1 MAVYVTMN
9 LGTFAFI
16 LSMEKDGRPVTKIAS
31 LNLYANR
38 APTKAIAMLV
48 LLFSLA
54 GVPPFLGFF
63 AKFGV
68 WSAAIDAGMIWLVF
82 ASAIASAIGAYYY
95 LRVIKVIFFDE
106 PRDADTSTSS
116 RGMGTVMFGI
126 NTSAIIFIGLFPG
139 VLMGICLAAMSIYG
153 AP

>member
-1 MAVYVTMN
+1 MKELVASGHVWLATVAVV
-9 LGTFAFI
+9 
-16 LSMEKDGRPVTKIAS
+16 
-31 LNLYANR
+31 
-38 APTKAIAMLV
+38 
-48 LLFSLA
+48 FSL
-54 GVPPFLGFF
+54 V
-63 AKFGV
+63 
-68 WSAAIDAGMIWLVF
+68 
-82 ASAIASAIGAYYY
+82 GAYYY

-126 NTSAIIFIGLFPG
+126 NTSAIIFIGIFPG